1 MGKQGRGDAQVPPFR
16 VLESRTEVCRL
27 TGLEEDDM
35 ARVRIV
41 EMDHI
46 VLAVRDIEGSL
57 EFYTGT
63 LGLQGERL
71 EEYRAGKVGFP
82 SVRINE
88 HTLIDLVQV
97 ATPDGTVARN
107 LDHFCLVSESTD
119 LGELAADLRS
129 RGVVVVRD
137 PVSRWG
143 ARGQATSI
151 YIQDPDGNEI
161 EIRCY

>member
-1 MGKQGRGDAQVPPFR
+1 MSK
-16 VLESRTEVCRL
+16 L
-27 TGLEEDDM
+27 
-35 ARVRIV
+35 RIV

-46 VLAVRDIEGSL
+46 VLSVRDVETAL
-57 EFYTGT
+57 AFYTGI
-63 LGLQGERL
+63 LGLESERL
-71 EEYRAGKVGFP
+71 DEFRAGKVGFP

-97 ATPDGTVARN
+97 EKRDGPAVRN
-107 LDHFCLVSESTD
+107 LDHFCLVSDSID
-119 LGELAADLRS
+119 LGELSAELKS
-129 RGVVVVRD
+129 RGVVVVRE

-151 YIQDPDGNEI
+151 YIQDPDANEI

>member
-1 MGKQGRGDAQVPPFR
+1 
-16 VLESRTEVCRL
+16 
-27 TGLEEDDM
+27 M
-35 ARVRIV
+35 AMLKIV

-46 VLAVRDIEGSL
+46 VLNVSDIERSIA
-57 EFYTGT
+57 FYTQT

-71 EEYRAGKVGFP
+71 EEFRAGKVGFP
-82 SVRINE
+82 SVRIND

-97 ATPDGTVARN
+97 EPKAGSAMKN
-107 LDHFCLVSESTD
+107 LDHFCLVSEATD
-119 LGELAADLRS
+119 LALLANDLRAA
-129 RGVVVVRD
+129 GVVVVHE

-151 YIQDPDGNEI
+151 YIQDPDENEI

>member
-1 MGKQGRGDAQVPPFR
+1 M
-16 VLESRTEVCRL
+16 TRL
-27 TGLEEDDM
+27 
-35 ARVRIV
+35 RIV

-46 VLAVRDIEGSL
+46 VLSVSDIERSL
-57 EFYTGT
+57 AFYTGV

-71 EEYRAGKVGFP
+71 EEFRAGKVGFP

-88 HTLIDLVQV
+88 GTLIDLVQ
-97 ATPDGTVARN
+97 AGEADGGTVKN

-119 LGELAADLRS
+119 LRELADDLR
-129 RGVVVVRD
+129 RNGVVVVQE

-151 YIQDPDGNEI
+151 YIQDPDANEI

>member
-1 MGKQGRGDAQVPPFR
+1 
-16 VLESRTEVCRL
+16 
-27 TGLEEDDM
+27 M
-35 ARVRIV
+35 AKLKII

-46 VLAVRDIEGSL
+46 VLNVSNVERSVA
-57 EFYTGT
+57 FYTGT
-63 LGLQGERL
+63 LGLTGERL
-71 EEYRAGKVGFP
+71 DEFRAGKVGFP

-97 ATPDGTVARN
+97 EGQPGSTEKN
-107 LDHFCLVSESTD
+107 LNHFCLVSESTD
-119 LGELAADLRS
+119 LGELAADLKNE
-129 RGVVVVRD
+129 GVVVVQE

-151 YIQDPDGNEI
+151 YIQDPDENEV

>member
-1 MGKQGRGDAQVPPFR
+1 
-16 VLESRTEVCRL
+16 
-27 TGLEEDDM
+27 M
-35 ARVRIV
+35 AKLKII

-46 VLAVRDIEGSL
+46 VLNVSDVERSVA
-57 EFYTGT
+57 FYTGT
-63 LGLQGERL
+63 LGLTGERL
-71 EEYRAGKVGFP
+71 DEFRGGKVGFP

-97 ATPDGTVARN
+97 EGQPGSTEKN
-107 LDHFCLVSESTD
+107 LNHFCLVSESTD
-119 LGELAADLRS
+119 LGELAADLKNE
-129 RGVVVVRD
+129 GVVVVQE

-151 YIQDPDGNEI
+151 YIRDPDENEV